1 MPDSVLGSQEFQ
13 DTLLV
18 YKEMLIN
25 DWKKIKVLE
34 LNVEE
39 MKQKLDA
46 SEDMIEKSNSQE
58 EWENSIHKVA
68 TMKEILLK
76 ERVTEGLIP
85 FLYTMMLN
93 HQPQTSGT
101 EFSHFVVLMFIFSC
115 FHMESSGFVRAKTVH
130 HYVVKPIWMIRY
142 VTLICLTSSSVTDDI
157 AEKLYCYI
165 KKQGYNTPYFFL
177 RSIHG
182 LAKNLAGNELLLPN
196 FWWKIKD
203 GKPDFTSGS

>member
-1 MPDSVLGSQEFQ
+1 MPDTVSVSQMYQ

-39 MKQKLDA
+39 MKQNLDA
-46 SEDMIEKSNSQE
+46 SEDMIEKSNNQE
-58 EWENSIHKVA
+58 EWENSILKVA
-68 TMKEILLK
+68 TMKEELLK
-76 ERVTEGLIP
+76 KRVTDGLIP
-85 FLYTMMLN
+85 FLHTMMIN

-101 EFSHFVVLMFIFSC
+101 EFSHFMVLMFIFSC

-142 VTLICLTSSSVTDDI
+142 VTLICLTSSSVTDED
-157 AEKLYCYI
+157 AEQYYCYI
-165 KKQGYNTPYFFL
+165 KKQGYNTPD
-177 RSIHG
+177 I
-182 LAKNLAGNELLLPN
+182 
-196 FWWKIKD
+196 II
-203 GKPDFTSGS
+203 